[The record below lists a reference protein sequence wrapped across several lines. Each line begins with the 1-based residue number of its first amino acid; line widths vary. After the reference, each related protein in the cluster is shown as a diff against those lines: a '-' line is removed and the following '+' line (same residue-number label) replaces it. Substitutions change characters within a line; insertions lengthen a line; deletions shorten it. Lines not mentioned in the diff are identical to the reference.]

1 MLRRFLAIAGGAAL
15 YALALP
21 RFDLWPCAWLALV
34 PLILVVR
41 GRAAGAAVGYGA
53 LAGFVSGWA
62 ATWWL
67 AKAVAGY
74 FQAGILIGALAMSA
88 AYAVAVSSAF
98 VLFAL
103 GARALAGRG
112 GAFAIAALW
121 TACELVRT
129 RIFGQPWGLLG
140 YTQHGEAAL
149 LQVAALT
156 GVYGVS
162 FVVALGNAA
171 IAEAWWRW
179 RTGTPALRTAS
190 ALAAPGALVAAVWLG
205 GTLVLPP
212 AVAGGPER
220 PRVAVVQSNVQPAFH
235 WTRAHA
241 EEQLLANLRLTDQLA
256 GQHPALVVWP
266 ENAVTLYLEQE
277 PYIADQLRRAAA
289 RQGFD
294 LLVGGPR
301 FADGHTYNSA
311 RLLHPDGRPGAAYDK
326 QRLVAFAEAPPF
338 EHSADA
344 QRDESPRA
352 FSAGTLP
359 GVLRSFA
366 PLAVSICHELLYP
379 DVINPGVAA
388 GGSILVN
395 LANDGW
401 LDGGYGVGGSQH
413 FAMGVLRA
421 VETRRYLVRA
431 STTGVSAIVDAWGRV
446 LASQPPDGVGIAVA
460 GVAPRYDLT
469 PYVRFGDVFAIGC
482 ALAVLLVLARELVP
496 APRRRRLVL
505 PVPVEG

>member
-1 MLRRFLAIAGGAAL
+1 MPRRVLAIAGGAGL

-21 RFDLWPCAWLALV
+21 RFDFWPCAWLALV

-41 GRAAGAAVGYGA
+41 GRAAGGAAAYGA
-53 LAGFVSGWA
+53 LAGFVSAWA

-74 FQAGILIGALAMSA
+74 FQAGIVVGALAMSA
-88 AYAVAVSSAF
+88 AYAVAVCSAF

-103 GARALAGRG
+103 GARVLADRG
-112 GAFAIAALW
+112 GPFALAALW
-121 TACELVRT
+121 TACELLRARV
-129 RIFGQPWGLLG
+129 FGQPWGLLG
-140 YTQHGEAAL
+140 YTQHGEPALIQLAAL
-149 LQVAALT
+149 A

-171 IAEAWWRW
+171 IAEALWRW
-179 RTGTPALRTAS
+179 HGGAPPSRAAA
-190 ALAAPGALVAAVWLG
+190 ALAAPGTAIAAVWLG
-205 GTLVLPP
+205 GALVLPP
-212 AVAGGPER
+212 VDAVGPDL

-235 WTRAHA
+235 WTRGHA
-241 EEQLLANLRLTDQLA
+241 EQQLLANLRLTEQLA
-256 GQHPALVVWP
+256 DEHPSLVVWP
-266 ENAVTLYLEQE
+266 ENAVTVYLEQE
-277 PYIADQLRRAAA
+277 PYIADQLRRVAA
-289 RQGFD
+289 RLGFD

-311 RLLHPDGRPGAAYDK
+311 RLIHADGRPGEAYDK
-326 QRLVAFAEAPPF
+326 QRLVTFAEAPPF

-344 QRDESPRA
+344 ERSESPRA

-379 DVINPGVAA
+379 DVINPAVVE
-388 GGSILVN
+388 GGALLVN

-401 LDGGYGVGGSQH
+401 LDGGFGVGGSQH

-431 STTGVSAIVDAWGRV
+431 STTGVSAVVDAWGRL
-446 LASQPPDGVGIAVA
+446 LASQPPGGVGVAVA
-460 GVAPRYDLT
+460 GVAPRHDLT
-469 PYVRFGDVFAIGC
+469 PYVRFGDVFAVAC
-482 ALAVLLVLARELVP
+482 ALGVLVALGRELVP
-496 APRRRRLVL
+496 APRRRRLAL
-505 PVPVEG
+505 AAPADA